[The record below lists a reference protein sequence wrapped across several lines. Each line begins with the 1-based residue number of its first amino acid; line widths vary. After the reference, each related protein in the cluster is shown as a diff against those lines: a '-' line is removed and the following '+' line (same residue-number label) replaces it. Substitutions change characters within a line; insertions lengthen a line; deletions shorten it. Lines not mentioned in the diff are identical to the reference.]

1 MTTLSVRDLCE
12 RFWQLEREHGL
23 LEHPVA
29 GVRVWQLLRMP
40 IYYRLARATG
50 VFAEPHVEKE
60 GLLDAIKAAGALITA
75 VTRNP
80 LRGDYQRET
89 LVFDHARKPLVN
101 GRHVDI
107 YTQSLLEQLPPG
119 SFDVLESLYLGR
131 HLAPPE
137 PYRRYLDAVT
147 IGTFVYHHT
156 HRVRFTAGEQ
166 RWIADVEKSILSAFG
181 TPLALTALFRR
192 EINHYRYCSAYYRRL
207 LLKRRPRR
215 IFVVVSYAFYKRPLF
230 AVARELGIETIE
242 LQHGTMSP
250 YHLGYSFPDTT
261 GALEHFP
268 SAFHTFGAYW
278 HTAAKLP
285 LAPERIHTQGFP
297 HFTQQREQFRS
308 VPRRATQ
315 VLFISQGV
323 IGARLAE
330 FAQTLAEARPDLQVV
345 YKLHPGE
352 VDGWRARYSSLV
364 AAAALPNVTVV
375 ESGDKPLYAWFA
387 ESADLVGVFSTALY
401 EGLACGCR
409 TFIVDLPGR
418 EYMQDLIDRRIVH
431 LTGSVEDYLRL
442 REGPPLSAFDSE
454 YFFAS
459 TPA

>member
-1 MTTLSVRDLCE
+1 MTDLSVRQLCE

-23 LEHPVA
+23 LEQPVG
-29 GVRVWQLLRMP
+29 GVRVWQLLRMV

-60 GLLDAIKAAGALITA
+60 GLLDAVKAAGALMTA

-80 LRGDYQRET
+80 LTGDYQRDT
-89 LVFDHARKPLVN
+89 LVFDHARKPLVD

-107 YTQSLLEQLPPG
+107 YTKSLIEQLPPG

-147 IGTFVYHHT
+147 IGTFLYHHT
-156 HRVRFTAGEQ
+156 HRVRFTDAER
-166 RWIADVEKSILSAFG
+166 RWIRDVEAGILHLFDVS
-181 TPLALTALFRR
+181 LALQPLFRR
-192 EINHYRYCSAYYRRL
+192 EINHYRYCSNYYRRL

-215 IFVVVSYAFYKRPLF
+215 IYLVVSYAFYKRPLI

-250 YHLGYSFPDTT
+250 YHLGYSFPDSAA
-261 GALEHFP
+261 GLEHFP
-268 SAFHTFGAYW
+268 STFHAFGEYW
-278 HTAAKLP
+278 HTAARLP
-285 LAPERIHTQGFP
+285 LPAEQIHTSGFP
-297 HFTQQREQFRS
+297 HFTQQRQQFKS
-308 VPRRATQ
+308 VPRQMNQ
-315 VLFISQGV
+315 VLIISQGV

-330 FAQTLAEARPDLQVV
+330 FALALAQAQPDRRVV

-352 VDGWRARYSSLV
+352 VDGWRTRYPSLL
-364 AAAALPNVTVV
+364 AAAALPNVQVV
-375 ESGDKPLYAWFA
+375 ESGAKPLYAWFA
-387 ESADLVGVFSTALY
+387 ESGDLVGVFSTAIY

-418 EYMQDLIDRRIVH
+418 EYMQDLIDRRYVH
-431 LTGSVEDYLRL
+431 LVGSVEEYVRL
-442 REGPPLSAFDSE
+442 RDGAPLPMIDSE
-454 YFFAS
+454 YFFAT
-459 TPA
+459 TPT